1 MGFLVS
7 YKSHIKSI
15 MRERESEREKER
27 GQMGQKLY
35 WVNSLHERERE
46 RERERDGELHYI
58 NITVVITVE
67 ECEDNEAAF
76 IGPY

>member
-1 MGFLVS
+1 MKWVKS
-7 YKSHIKSI
+7 YIESTVF
-15 MRERESEREKER
+15 MR
-27 GQMGQKLY
+27 
-35 WVNSLHERERE
+35 ERERE
-46 RERERDGELHYI
+46 RERERDGELHYV